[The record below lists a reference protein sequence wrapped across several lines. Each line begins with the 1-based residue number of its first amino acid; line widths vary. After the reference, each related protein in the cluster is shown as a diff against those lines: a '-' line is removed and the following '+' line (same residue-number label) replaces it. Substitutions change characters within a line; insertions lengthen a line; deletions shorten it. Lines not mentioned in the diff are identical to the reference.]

1 MIRQKTGND
10 IKKWIRKRKFLL
22 FLLFSLLS
30 AYYFCLPRN
39 MFPDTPYAT
48 VVADRNGELLG
59 ARIADDGQW
68 RFPPSETVS
77 EKFKQC
83 LLQFEDRY
91 FYFHWGVNPLSVG
104 RALIQNI
111 RNKEVVSGGSTI
123 TMQTIRLMRKKPRT
137 VKEKIIEAVL
147 ATRLEFRY
155 SKEKILALYASHAPF
170 GGNVVGLEAAAWRYF
185 GHSSQNLSWAEAA
198 TLAVLPNAPSMIHL
212 SKNRQAL
219 ETKRNRLLKRLLDRN
234 LIDRSA
240 YELALTEPLP
250 SEPLP
255 LPQIAPHLVSL
266 LYRTDKGHYIQTT
279 LEKGFQQQ
287 IESLLSRWN
296 AEFMRSDI
304 RNIAALVIDVM
315 NNEIT
320 AYCGNVNFN
329 EKKSGNQVDIIHAP
343 RSTGS
348 ILKPLLYCAMLQE
361 GELLPNTLLPDIPL
375 NINGFAPQNFDLQF
389 NGAVPA
395 SEALARSLNVPA
407 VQMLRKYSVPKFY
420 DLLKKAGLTTLT
432 RPASDYGLSLILGGA
447 EGTLWEIAS
456 VYSSMAYTLQTGDYR
471 PGYPSIKRSDGTK
484 KNLKGSSPLFR
495 RGAVWQTF
503 EAIKEV
509 NRPEEIDWHIIPSIR
524 PVAWKTGTSYGFR
537 DAWAVGT
544 TSRYVVAVWAGN
556 ANGEGKPGLT
566 GASTAGPVMFD
577 IFNLLPASQW
587 FDIPYDDLTE
597 AEICRESGHLKGRFC
612 EHTDTLLV
620 CPAALRTDPCP
631 YHIPINVTSD
641 ERYRV
646 YENCAVGND
655 IKNKTWF
662 VLPPAWEWYYKQHH
676 PEYKPL
682 PPLKAGCGN
691 SGAINPMQFIYP
703 QNNAIIYI
711 PKQLDGSKGAIVF
724 NLAHS
729 NNDATVFWHLDEE
742 YITSTRYFHQLSL
755 TPVPGEHYVTAVDDR
770 GNTLSIRITCK

>member
-1 MIRQKTGND
+1 MIRQKTGNH
-10 IKKWIRKRKFLL
+10 IKKWISKRKFLL

-287 IESLLSRWN
+287 VESLLSRWN

-484 KNLKGSSPLFR
+484 KNLKDSSPLFR
-495 RGAVWQTF
+495 R
-503 EAIKEV
+503 
-509 NRPEEIDWHIIPSIR
+509 RS
-524 PVAWKTGTSYGFR
+524 KT
-537 DAWAVGT
+537 
-544 TSRYVVAVWAGN
+544 
-556 ANGEGKPGLT
+556 
-566 GASTAGPVMFD
+566 
-577 IFNLLPASQW
+577 
-587 FDIPYDDLTE
+587 
-597 AEICRESGHLKGRFC
+597 C
-612 EHTDTLLV
+612 
-620 CPAALRTDPCP
+620 
-631 YHIPINVTSD
+631 
-641 ERYRV
+641 
-646 YENCAVGND
+646 
-655 IKNKTWF
+655 
-662 VLPPAWEWYYKQHH
+662 
-676 PEYKPL
+676 
-682 PPLKAGCGN
+682 
-691 SGAINPMQFIYP
+691 
-703 QNNAIIYI
+703 
-711 PKQLDGSKGAIVF
+711 
-724 NLAHS
+724 
-729 NNDATVFWHLDEE
+729 
-742 YITSTRYFHQLSL
+742 
-755 TPVPGEHYVTAVDDR
+755 
-770 GNTLSIRITCK
+770 